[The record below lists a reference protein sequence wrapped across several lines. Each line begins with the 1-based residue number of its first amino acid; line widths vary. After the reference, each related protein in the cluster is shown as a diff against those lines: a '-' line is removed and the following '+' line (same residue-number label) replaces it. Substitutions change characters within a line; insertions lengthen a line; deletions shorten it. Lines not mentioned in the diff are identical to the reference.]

1 MIVDIVNRMNEMIDS
16 INKIEERLNNIE
28 RKPKRRRLKKW
39 VENVLIV
46 FNILLLVV
54 MASDCDDLMMFTIT
68 HLSAL
73 LLFIVN
79 NLIIA
84 KYGRLFEE

>member
-1 MIVDIVNRMNEMIDS
+1 MILDIIYRMNEIEKRID
-16 INKIEERLNNIE
+16 ILE
-28 RKPKRRRLKKW
+28 RKPKRRKLKKW

-46 FNILLLVV
+46 FNMLLLAV
-54 MASDCDDLMMFTIT
+54 MASDCNNLMLFTVT